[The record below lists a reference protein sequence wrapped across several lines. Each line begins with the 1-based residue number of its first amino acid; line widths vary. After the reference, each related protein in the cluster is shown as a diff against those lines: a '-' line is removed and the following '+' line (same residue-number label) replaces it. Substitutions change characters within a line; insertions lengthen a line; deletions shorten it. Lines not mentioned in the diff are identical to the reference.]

1 MSFQQCRFCHCVF
14 DELFVFADE
23 RWKHIE
29 KSLHRFVSLYPEFWY
44 HCLEAFMVPLR
55 VTLPPEADYSPY
67 YLAHGR

>member
-1 MSFQQCRFCHCVF
+1 MSLSLSVF
-14 DELFVFADE
+14 VDE
-23 RWKHIE
+23 RWRHVE

-67 YLAHGR
+67 YLVHGR